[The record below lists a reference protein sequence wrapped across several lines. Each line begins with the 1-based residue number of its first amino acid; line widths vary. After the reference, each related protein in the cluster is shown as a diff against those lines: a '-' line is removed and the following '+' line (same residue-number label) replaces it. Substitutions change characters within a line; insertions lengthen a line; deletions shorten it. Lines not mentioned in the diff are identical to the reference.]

1 MRSTGKSRN
10 ILTVA
15 LIAGVT
21 VIVLF
26 YAIFDP
32 ELPWMP
38 KCMFHALTGWN
49 CPGCGSQRAIH
60 ALLHGRV
67 ADAWSYNA
75 LVVCLLP
82 LMALWTFAE
91 FNRTRRPKLYARLN
105 SVPVIIVVS
114 AAIVIWFIISNSD
127 KIFI

>member
-26 YAIFDP
+26 YTIFDP

-38 KCMFHALTGWN
+38 KCVFHALTGWD

-67 ADAWSYNA
+67 
-75 LVVCLLP
+75 VCLLP
-82 LMALWTFAE
+82 VMAVWAFAE
-91 FNRTRRPKLYARLN
+91 FNRTRMPKLYARLN